1 MAREANSDELW
12 RSPIHL
18 LHRAGQCA
26 ENVFQSEMGDR
37 DLTPRQL
44 AILMAVAEDEG
55 ASQTGLVER
64 TGIDRSTLAD
74 LVHRLQRKHLLQ
86 RRRKKEDARTYAIKL
101 TNEGRRVLRA
111 AEPLAKRVDQRVLDA
126 LPNKQRDQFMGALVS
141 IVDTLQE
148 LSSEVTGVVRGARKR
163 DA

>member
-1 MAREANSDELW
+1 M
-12 RSPIHL
+12 
-18 LHRAGQCA
+18 LHFSLERA
-26 ENVFQSEMGDR
+26 
-37 DLTPRQL
+37 
-44 AILMAVAEDEG
+44 
-55 ASQTGLVER
+55 
-64 TGIDRSTLAD
+64 
-74 LVHRLQRKHLLQ
+74 
-86 RRRKKEDARTYAIKL
+86 L

>member
-1 MAREANSDELW
+1 MARQVTDELG

-26 ENVFQSEMGDR
+26 ENAFQAEMGER

-55 ASQTGLVER
+55 ASQNELVER

-74 LVHRLQRKHLLQ
+74 LVRRLQRKRLLQ
-86 RRRKKEDARTYAIKL
+86 RHRKKEDARTYAVKL
-101 TNEGRRVLRA
+101 TDQGRRMLRT
-111 AEPLAKRVDQRVLDA
+111 AEPLAKRVDERVLNA
-126 LPNKQRDQFMGALVS
+126 LPDKQRDQFMAALVS
-141 IVDTLQE
+141 IVDTLQYL
-148 LSSEVTGVVRGARKR
+148 LSRDTGAMRGARKR
-163 DA
+163 TV